1 MSKEF
6 ELMDDLL
13 DEQEET
19 EEGKSTAPEKKE
31 KRKPYHV
38 WKVGKD
44 EYKLKLTTENIMKV
58 EQKYRTNIMNV
69 LGGDGLPPLGFML
82 TVIQAAMLP
91 YHHKIKSTAVYKI
104 YDKYVEKGGGQ
115 TGLLTDVIIPVM
127 TVSGFFTADQAEVM
141 ETKME
146 GVDDML

>member
-1 MSKEF
+1 MSKDY
-6 ELMDDLL
+6 ELMDDML
-13 DEQEET
+13 DEQEGI
-19 EEGKSTAPEKKE
+19 EEKASPEKKE
-31 KRKPYHV
+31 KRKPYHI

-91 YHHKIKSTAVYKI
+91 YHHKIKSTTVYKI

-127 TVSGFFTADQAEVM
+127 TVSGFFTADQAEIM

>member
-1 MSKEF
+1 MKDF
-6 ELMDDLL
+6 ELMDDMLE
-13 DEQEET
+13 EQEEEVEKET
-19 EEGKSTAPEKKE
+19 TPEKKE
-31 KRKPYHV
+31 KRKPYHI
-38 WKVGKD
+38 WKVGKN
-44 EYKLKLTTENIMKV
+44 EYKMKLTTENIMKV

-69 LGGDGLPPLGFML
+69 LSGEGLPPLGFML

-91 YHHKIKSTAVYKI
+91 FHHKIKSTEVHKI